1 MSTDTGQQE
10 TEEFLPR
17 ARMRVKLEYAD
28 TMEEGALWEE
38 LERRYNAHDALVA
51 ALRDLASVPDIVGG
65 PHDVPRYHCRYC
77 GRDYSPVEGL
87 DTPMNCPSDDCRAW
101 QARAALAKA
110 EGA

>member
-38 LERRYNAHDALVA
+38 LERRYNAHEDLVA
-51 ALRDLASVPDIVGG
+51 ALRQVRINLRAGLLSRTKRDLAHIRMSIG
-65 PHDVPRYHCRYC
+65 
-77 GRDYSPVEGL
+77 EI
-87 DTPMNCPSDDCRAW
+87 DD
-101 QARAALAKA
+101 ALAKA

>member
-28 TMEEGALWEE
+28 TMEEGALWHE
-38 LERRYNAHDALVA
+38 LERRYNAHDDLVA
-51 ALRDLASVPDIVGG
+51 ALTWMVDQFEDYHDADLE
-65 PHDVPRYHCRYC
+65 PHQ
-77 GRDYSPVEGL
+77 VEQL
-87 DTPMNCPSDDCRAW
+87 DGW
-101 QARAALAKA
+101 RAAMDVLDGKSWTPPKA